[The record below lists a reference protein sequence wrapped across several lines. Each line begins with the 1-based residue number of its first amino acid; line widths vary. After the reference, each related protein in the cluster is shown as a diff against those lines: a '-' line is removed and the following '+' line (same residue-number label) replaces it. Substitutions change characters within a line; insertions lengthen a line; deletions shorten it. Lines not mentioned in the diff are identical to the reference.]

1 MSSKSSGGDA
11 QGIAGDFKVAG
22 QGAADL
28 AIQGHLQFLIGIHV
42 QAGACQTRMPGTG
55 RRAPSSMAVPEAS
68 IRPGVT
74 GSIAS
79 MSSSRDSRAGDQ
91 HCLGESRRARGYR
104 ARLAGPAQPAPL
116 AGPAVTARPIPAPI
130 ALPSSTPSR

>member
-42 QAGACQTRMPGTG
+42 QAGAQQHGGAGSEHPAGCDRLDREHVQQPG
-55 RRAPSSMAVPEAS
+55 
-68 IRPGVT
+68 
-74 GSIAS
+74 
-79 MSSSRDSRAGDQ
+79 
-91 HCLGESRRARGYR
+91 
-104 ARLAGPAQPAPL
+104 LAGW
-116 AGPAVTARPIPAPI
+116 
-130 ALPSSTPSR
+130 